1 MDLDSFVR
9 AGLEEDIGPGDRT
22 TETVIDSQA
31 AGSAYVLA
39 KQDLVVCGHRV
50 ARKYLEHA
58 ARRYDGQV
66 LYDVIHDDGARVE
79 KGTVIARVKGSLR
92 GIIVGERPAL
102 NCLMKLS
109 GIATNTATYVDAAQ
123 GSDVR
128 IVDTRKTTPLWRELE
143 KYAVRCGGGHN
154 HRHALYDGVMV
165 KDNHIWATGSLKK
178 AVASARAGNHHLIR
192 IEVEARTLDEVEE
205 ALDTDADVILLDNL
219 DDDTMKTAIARCRER
234 KPHVVLEASGNITPE
249 RIARIKD
256 FGLDVISSGGLIHQA
271 RWVDLSMKLDR

>member
-1 MDLDSFVR
+1 MDLDTFVR
-9 AGLEEDIGPGDRT
+9 LGLEEDIGPGDRT
-22 TETVIDSQA
+22 TEAVIPEEA

-39 KQDLVVCGHRV
+39 KSDMVVCGHRL
-50 ARKYLEHA
+50 ARKFLEGA
-58 ARRYDGQV
+58 ARRYDGKV
-66 LYDVIHDDGARVE
+66 LYEVLHADGSRVT

-92 GIIVGERPAL
+92 GLIVGERPAL

-109 GIATNTATYVDAAQ
+109 GIATNTATYVDAAK

-128 IVDTRKTTPLWRELE
+128 IVDTRKTTPLWREYE

-192 IEVEARTLDEVEE
+192 IEVEARTLEEVDE
-205 ALDTDADVILLDNL
+205 ALETEADVILLDNL
-219 DDDTMKTAIARCRER
+219 DDATLQTAIARCRER
-234 KPHVVLEASGNITPE
+234 RPHVILEASGNITP
-249 RIARIKD
+249 ARIETIKG

-271 RWVDLSMKLDR
+271 RWVDLSMKIDR